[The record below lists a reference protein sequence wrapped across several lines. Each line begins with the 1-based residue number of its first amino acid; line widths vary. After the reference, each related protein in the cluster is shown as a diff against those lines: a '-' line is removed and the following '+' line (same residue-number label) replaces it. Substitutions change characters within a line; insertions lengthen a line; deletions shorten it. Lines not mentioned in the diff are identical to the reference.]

1 MSHYQYQFD
10 KLTQDERDT
19 LLEFLETI
27 TEGDILIIANE
38 MQMDHTDKRKLCRAL
53 ENFQDA

>member
-1 MSHYQYQFD
+1 MSYYKDKLD
-10 KLTQDERDT
+10 KLTEDERNA
-19 LLEFLETI
+19 LLEFLENI

-38 MQMDHTDKRKLCRAL
+38 MQMDHADKRKLCRAL